1 MQIREPT
8 RADSNAVGRRIGT
21 VLMDGSPGSLA
32 SLRDILPYARDG
44 KTHVSMLKVF
54 FFILSEIANETR
66 SYHCLLSQEGVILK
80 ISCHW
85 FHFPKLLWDIIILFT
100 LRENFFKFMPSGP
113 KIFRARNSGF
123 GIVKQS
129 VVFLHLAP
137 LPPFCC
143 NGSLTFFW
151 KTLPP
156 SYPDSQSLRQFSG
169 LPCS

>member
-32 SLRDILPYARDG
+32 SLRDVLPYARDG

-80 ISCHW
+80 ISCH
-85 FHFPKLLWDIIILFT
+85 
-100 LRENFFKFMPSGP
+100 
-113 KIFRARNSGF
+113 
-123 GIVKQS
+123 
-129 VVFLHLAP
+129 
-137 LPPFCC
+137 
-143 NGSLTFFW
+143 
-151 KTLPP
+151 
-156 SYPDSQSLRQFSG
+156 
-169 LPCS
+169 